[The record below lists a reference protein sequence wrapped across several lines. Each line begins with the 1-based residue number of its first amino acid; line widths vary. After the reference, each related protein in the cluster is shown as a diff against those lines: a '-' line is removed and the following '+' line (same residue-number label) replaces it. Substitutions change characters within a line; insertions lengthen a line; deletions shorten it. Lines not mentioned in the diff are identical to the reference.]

1 MTSDLALAR
10 EHLELAWVKLAGDDT
25 TGVEVRQA
33 IAPLL
38 DRVATAEHRMNL
50 CKAEVPAFRPTRR
63 DAIATST
70 AAGVRVRPAMSAL
83 DTRCRSSTV
92 SSVWYG

>member
-1 MTSDLALAR
+1 MIRRRKMTSDLALAR

-50 CKAEVPAFRPTRR
+50 CKAEVPAF
-63 DAIATST
+63 
-70 AAGVRVRPAMSAL
+70 
-83 DTRCRSSTV
+83 
-92 SSVWYG
+92 